1 MSMQTWT
8 HLLTRQLVAVIQNF
22 VKTKTVKSFLLFLF
36 VVFVMES
43 WAEIILHRAVEP
55 ERMGLE
61 INISGKSLALHIALK
76 EESLSVFKKKMS
88 VEHLHGQLER
98 LPYFALPEDAARCR
112 VTGKEM
118 NQSVDQITGY
128 QIFHC
133 ERPEQLKS
141 IEVKLYDSLPSLKA
155 VDVYLTTDKW
165 QGKTVVYPDDL
176 RVIIKSG
183 ILK

>member
-22 VKTKTVKSFLLFLF
+22 VKMKTVKSFLLFLF

-76 EESLSVFKKKMS
+76 EESLSVFKKN
-88 VEHLHGQLER
+88 VR
-98 LPYFALPEDAARCR
+98 
-112 VTGKEM
+112 
-118 NQSVDQITGY
+118 
-128 QIFHC
+128 
-133 ERPEQLKS
+133 
-141 IEVKLYDSLPSLKA
+141 
-155 VDVYLTTDKW
+155 
-165 QGKTVVYPDDL
+165 
-176 RVIIKSG
+176 
-183 ILK
+183 